1 MSSIGLQHALVLVVA
16 AMAIPACNSSG
27 GDLAGD
33 EGGGTDGSASTS
45 TVGGTATTASG
56 GVGTLGSSDSGGADT
71 SDSGSTASS
80 SSDSADTSSS
90 GDASTSGSST
100 RGSST
105 DNSSTSGSSTSGSST
120 GDSGTDDTG
129 TSDSSTGG
137 TGSGITSTPCQT
149 GPGWTLWRL
158 SWEPNS
164 AGYANVDAWDN
175 GCEYSLANQ
184 ACSLSGEPHDYANF
198 GPGVVFNSSADY
210 FRVRFSVQGLSFS
223 NATLYLDAHA
233 DGGGIPHGMFSSPI
247 YGTYDL
253 VPSVPISQH
262 KTYTIDW
269 TPYLSPSDAPS
280 LTAVT
285 LESMPIGLAASF
297 MELCVE

>member
-1 MSSIGLQHALVLVVA
+1 MSSIGLQHALGLIVA

-45 TVGGTATTASG
+45 TVGGAATTASG
-56 GVGTLGSSDSGGADT
+56 GVGTLGSSDSGGVDT
-71 SDSGSTASS
+71 SDSGSTAFS

-90 GDASTSGSST
+90 GDASTRGSST

-105 DNSSTSGSSTSGSST
+105 DNSSTSGSST
-120 GDSGTDDTG
+120 GDSGTDDAG
-129 TSDSSTGG
+129 TSGSSTGG

-198 GPGVVFNSSADY
+198 GPGVVFNSSTDY